1 MAQPSAAGLNRA
13 KSQCAPGK
21 WDEHVSLHRRGQVM
35 GAGSSEAKGCLAV
48 GAGTSP
54 SRQPQRESPPRGPGP
69 GHCLEPER
77 VRKGQPHRKC
87 TARADALCR
96 GARVWGGGPGRRHP
110 PPHSPAVS
118 GGSLTHSLW
127 GGAGLG
133 AEGDRLGVAGG
144 PPGPLSA
151 SKVRAPHTQR
161 DRAWPAAQAA
171 SLGFCGQTDPRAQA
185 GLQPQ
190 LGPALLPLLVS
201 RSLRGADGADGGR
214 WGPVAGG
221 GRRALAGCSPSPGGC
236 LSHTHAPPLP
246 GSCRGH
252 GRAGG

>member
-1 MAQPSAAGLNRA
+1 
-13 KSQCAPGK
+13 
-21 WDEHVSLHRRGQVM
+21 M